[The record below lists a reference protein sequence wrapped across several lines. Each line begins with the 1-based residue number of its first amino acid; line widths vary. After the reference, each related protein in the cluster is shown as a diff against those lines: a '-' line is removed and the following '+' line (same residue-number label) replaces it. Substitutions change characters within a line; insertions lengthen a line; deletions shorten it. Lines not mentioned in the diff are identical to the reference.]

1 MNTADNAHNEA
12 ALLCAIHE
20 GHQDL
25 ATFFYVANSLHLLH
39 VEKGSTGL
47 RKAGDVGGNGERLLW
62 RAEGDSLLRGQSAL
76 WTTGASLCTA
86 VCPRLGS
93 RMLNGPE
100 LSLSQMGAEPKLGSF
115 IGAGLHPSH

>member
-1 MNTADNAHNEA
+1 MHTADNAHDEA

-25 ATFFYVANSLHLLH
+25 ATFLYVANSLHLLH
-39 VEKGSTGL
+39 VAKGSTGL
-47 RKAGDVGGNGERLLW
+47 RKAGDVGNGGGLLW
-62 RAEGDSLLRGQSAL
+62 RAEGDSLRRGRSAP
-76 WTTGASLCTA
+76 WTAGTCLGTA

-93 RMLNGPE
+93 GMLIGPQ